1 MGEGWDDFS
10 PVFPV
15 ETGTHRTRKS
25 GHYMLNELGACGR
38 QGECA
43 AMGPVVRLGMVGE
56 PDPHRSED
64 RPLHRELDPVVVR
77 VTGRRGGSRSSGGR
91 NCGWL
96 FAEGVDV
103 LALGK
108 MDGLDESLGET

>member
-1 MGEGWDDFS
+1 
-10 PVFPV
+10 
-15 ETGTHRTRKS
+15 
-25 GHYMLNELGACGR
+25 
-38 QGECA
+38 
-43 AMGPVVRLGMVGE
+43 MGPVVRLGMVGE

-108 MDGLDESLGET
+108 MDGLDESLGETGEGVGGARLDVAADDGGQEAAEGGAEIAGGEVFAGEEIG